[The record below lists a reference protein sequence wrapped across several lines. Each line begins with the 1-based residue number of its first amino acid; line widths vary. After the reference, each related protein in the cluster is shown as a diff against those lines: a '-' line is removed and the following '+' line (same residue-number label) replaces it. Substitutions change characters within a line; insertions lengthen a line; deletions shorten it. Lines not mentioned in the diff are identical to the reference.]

1 MMAANNFLCIIFQ
14 TITHDHKNNVNTLN
28 LEKTDWFTSALIW
41 SQGKVWSQSKVVEKG
56 RYLEKKLFCH
66 ALKKRVLERFAT

>member
-41 SQGKVWSQSKVVEKG
+41 S
-56 RYLEKKLFCH
+56 
-66 ALKKRVLERFAT
+66 